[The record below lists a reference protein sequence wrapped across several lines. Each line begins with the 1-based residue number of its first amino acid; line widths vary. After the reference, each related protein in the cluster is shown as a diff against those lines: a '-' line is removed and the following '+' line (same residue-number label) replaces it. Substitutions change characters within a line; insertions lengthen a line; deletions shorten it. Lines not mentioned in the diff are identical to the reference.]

1 MFVPFLVLTIL
12 SLIILIVGFIWLLTA
27 QGQTTRRSGR
37 DVGAEIMAGMGNEDE
52 EDIPLIEKSVFVGTG
67 VKVERD
73 IDVSYADIKQQMK
86 DRQWGAA
93 LPALLVM
100 IGLFGLVIFGVL
112 ALWLKMDDK
121 VIATVLVAVVLFTMA
136 RIGWSFIRA

>member
-121 VIATVLVAVVLFTMA
+121 VIATAIVAIVFFTMA